1 LSLVRRASARH
12 VRNGIDRTET
22 AAYLDKVNK
31 SITDRSTYGLAA
43 GAMMLLAA
51 AGLGELESTALSDV
65 PAIDSLAAE
74 SMPMDPEYP
83 DARALVLA
91 VATLLAK
98 Q

>member
-1 LSLVRRASARH
+1 
-12 VRNGIDRTET
+12 
-22 AAYLDKVNK
+22 VNK

-51 AGLGELESTALSDV
+51 AGLGELEESTALSDV
-65 PAIDSLAAE
+65 PAMDSLAAE
-74 SMPMDPEYP
+74 SMPADAEYP

-91 VATLLAK
+91 VAALVAK

>member
-1 LSLVRRASARH
+1 
-12 VRNGIDRTET
+12 
-22 AAYLDKVNK
+22 VNK

-51 AGLGELESTALSDV
+51 AGLGELQESTALSDV
-65 PAIDSLAAE
+65 PAADSFAAE
-74 SMPMDPEYP
+74 PMPMDPEYP
-83 DARALVLA
+83 DAHALVLA